1 MSRRDSHMTRYVIL
15 CNGLFVAAVQPD
27 TKHVSLTD
35 KIEDAGEWATYER
48 TVQAARLAQ
57 QLTGE
62 VAFISHVKV
71 DPRPS
76 SWDRVAK

>member
-1 MSRRDSHMTRYVIL
+1 MTRYVIM

-35 KIEDAGEWATYER
+35 KLEDAGEWSTYER
-48 TVQAARLAQ
+48 TVQAARLTQ

-62 VAFISHVKV
+62 VAFISHIKAEAR
-71 DPRPS
+71 PR